1 MNKKLNLEMAINIL
15 SLIQSN
21 EKWNIDDLIDQL
33 GIKKKELIYLLSIV
47 TDIYSQ
53 HGELLIDY
61 EYNEENQEFLF
72 NINSSIKNVTQIND
86 GELFNIYFLLSTNS
100 IYKQLIIENK
110 DVKEFYDV
118 LSNFF
123 NIDIFDNNNNENIG
137 DITFFEENVISYI
150 KLGTLRENL
159 YRIQP
164 ISLTTNSDG
173 IVLEAIDL
181 DDETYKTFLLNRI
194 IDVFDNTEFKNNK
207 KTKRSIIE
215 LKFNFEKET
224 VLNGFNQKN
233 IKVKG
238 RQAIVTFYSESNAL
252 NFALNHFNDIEIIT
266 PQSIANEISI
276 RKTRFRDNYNYT
288 IYGMSLL
295 Q

>member
-110 DVKEFYDV
+110 DVKQFYDV

-123 NIDIFDNNNNENIG
+123 NIDIFENNNNENIG
-137 DITFFEENVISYI
+137 DLTFFEENVISYI
-150 KLGTLRENL
+150 KLGTVRENL

-164 ISLTTNSDG
+164 ISLTTNTDG

-194 IDVFDNTEFKNNK
+194 IDVFDNVEFKNNK
-207 KTKRSIIE
+207 KTKGSIIE

-224 VLNGFNQKN
+224 VLSGFNQKN
-233 IKVKG
+233 IKVTGK
-238 RQAIVTFYSESNAL
+238 QAIVTFYSESNAI
-252 NFALNHFNDIEIIT
+252 NFALNHFNEIEIIT

-276 RKTRFRDNYNYT
+276 RKTKL
-288 IYGMSLL
+288 IKKLKL
-295 Q
+295 

>member
-110 DVKEFYDV
+110 DIKQFYDV

-123 NIDIFDNNNNENIG
+123 NIDIFENNNNENIG
-137 DITFFEENVISYI
+137 DLTFFEENVISYI
-150 KLGTLRENL
+150 KLGTVRENL

-164 ISLTTNSDG
+164 ISLTTNTDG

-194 IDVFDNTEFKNNK
+194 IDVFDNVEFKNNK
-207 KTKRSIIE
+207 KTKGSIIE

-224 VLNGFNQKN
+224 VLSGFNQKN
-233 IKVKG
+233 IKVTGK
-238 RQAIVTFYSESNAL
+238 QAIVTFYSESNAI
-252 NFALNHFNDIEIIT
+252 NFALNHFNEIEIIT

-276 RKTRFRDNYNYT
+276 RKTKLIKKLNYE
-288 IYGMSLL
+288 SC
-295 Q
+295 

>member
-47 TDIYSQ
+47 TDIYSR

-110 DVKEFYDV
+110 DVKQFYDV

-123 NIDIFDNNNNENIG
+123 NIDIFENNNNENIG
-137 DITFFEENVISYI
+137 DLTFFEENVISYI
-150 KLGTLRENL
+150 KLGTVRENL

-164 ISLTTNSDG
+164 ISLTTNTDG

-194 IDVFDNTEFKNNK
+194 IDVFDNVEFKNNK
-207 KTKRSIIE
+207 KTKGSIIE

-224 VLNGFNQKN
+224 VLSGFNQKN
-233 IKVKG
+233 IKVTGK
-238 RQAIVTFYSESNAL
+238 QAIVTFYSESNAI
-252 NFALNHFNDIEIIT
+252 NFALNHFNEIEIIT

-276 RKTRFRDNYNYT
+276 RKTKL
-288 IYGMSLL
+288 IKKLKV
-295 Q
+295 

>member
-21 EKWNIDDLIDQL
+21 EKWNIDDLINQL

-72 NINSSIKNVTQIND
+72 NINSSIQNVTQIND

-118 LSNFF
+118 LSNYF

-194 IDVFDNTEFKNNK
+194 IDVFDNAEFIDNK
-207 KTKRSIIE
+207 KTKRSKIE

-238 RQAIVTFYSESNAL
+238 RQAILTFYSESNAI

-276 RKTRFRDNYNYT
+276 RKTKL
-288 IYGMSLL
+288 IKKLKV
-295 Q
+295 

>member
-110 DVKEFYDV
+110 DVKQFYDV

-123 NIDIFDNNNNENIG
+123 NIDIFENNNNENIG
-137 DITFFEENVISYI
+137 DLTFFEENVISYI
-150 KLGTLRENL
+150 KLGTVRENL

-164 ISLTTNSDG
+164 ISLTTNTDG

-194 IDVFDNTEFKNNK
+194 IEVFDNVEFKNNK
-207 KTKRSIIE
+207 KTKGSIIE

-224 VLNGFNQKN
+224 VLSGFNQKN
-233 IKVKG
+233 IKVTGK
-238 RQAIVTFYSESNAL
+238 QAIVTFYSESNAI
-252 NFALNHFNDIEIIT
+252 NFALNHFNEIEIIT

-276 RKTRFRDNYNYT
+276 RKTKLIKKLNYE
-288 IYGMSLL
+288 SC
-295 Q
+295 

>member
-137 DITFFEENVISYI
+137 DIIFFEENVISYI

-276 RKTRFRDNYNYT
+276 RKTKL
-288 IYGMSLL
+288 IKKLKV
-295 Q
+295 

>member
-150 KLGTLRENL
+150 KLGTVRENL

-276 RKTRFRDNYNYT
+276 RKTKL
-288 IYGMSLL
+288 IKKLKV
-295 Q
+295 

>member
-1 MNKKLNLEMAINIL
+1 MKQKDFQMNKKLNLEMAINIL

-150 KLGTLRENL
+150 KLGTVRENL

-233 IKVKG
+233 MKVKG
-238 RQAIVTFYSESNAL
+238 RQAIGTFYSEQNAQ

-276 RKTRFRDNYNYT
+276 RKTKL
-288 IYGMSLL
+288 IKKLKV
-295 Q
+295 

>member
-137 DITFFEENVISYI
+137 DITFFEENLISYI

-276 RKTRFRDNYNYT
+276 RKTKL
-288 IYGMSLL
+288 IKKLKV
-295 Q
+295 

>member
-72 NINSSIKNVTQIND
+72 NINSSIQNVTQIND

-276 RKTRFRDNYNYT
+276 RKTKL
-288 IYGMSLL
+288 IKKLKV
-295 Q
+295 

>member
-1 MNKKLNLEMAINIL
+1 MYKKLNLEMAINIL

-110 DVKEFYDV
+110 DVKQFYDV

-123 NIDIFDNNNNENIG
+123 NIDIFENNNNENIG
-137 DITFFEENVISYI
+137 DLTFFEENVISYI
-150 KLGTLRENL
+150 KLGTVRENL

-164 ISLTTNSDG
+164 ISLTTNTDG

-194 IDVFDNTEFKNNK
+194 IEVFDNVEFKNNK
-207 KTKRSIIE
+207 KTKGSIIE

-224 VLNGFNQKN
+224 VLSGFNQKN
-233 IKVKG
+233 IKVTGK
-238 RQAIVTFYSESNAL
+238 QAIVTFYSESNAI
-252 NFALNHFNDIEIIT
+252 NFALNHFNEIEIIT

-276 RKTRFRDNYNYT
+276 RKTKLIKKLNYE
-288 IYGMSLL
+288 SC
-295 Q
+295 

>member
-110 DVKEFYDV
+110 DVKQFYDV

-123 NIDIFDNNNNENIG
+123 NIDIFENNNNENIG
-137 DITFFEENVISYI
+137 DLTFFEENVISYI
-150 KLGTLRENL
+150 KLGTVRENL

-164 ISLTTNSDG
+164 ISLTTNTDG

-194 IDVFDNTEFKNNK
+194 IDVFDNVEFKNNK
-207 KTKRSIIE
+207 KTKGSIIE

-224 VLNGFNQKN
+224 VLSGFNQKN
-233 IKVKG
+233 IKVTGK
-238 RQAIVTFYSESNAL
+238 QAIVTFYSESNAI
-252 NFALNHFNDIEIIT
+252 NFALNHFNEIEIIT

-276 RKTRFRDNYNYT
+276 RKTKL
-288 IYGMSLL
+288 IKKLKV
-295 Q
+295 

>member
-21 EKWNIDDLIDQL
+21 EKWNIDDLINQL

-194 IDVFDNTEFKNNK
+194 IDVFDNAEFKDNK

-233 IKVKG
+233 IKLKG

-276 RKTRFRDNYNYT
+276 RKTKL
-288 IYGMSLL
+288 IKKLKV
-295 Q
+295 

>member
-61 EYNEENQEFLF
+61 EYNEEDQEFLF

-110 DVKEFYDV
+110 DVKEFYDI

-150 KLGTLRENL
+150 KLGTVRENL

-164 ISLTTNSDG
+164 ISLTTNTDG

-224 VLNGFNQKN
+224 VLNSFNQKN
-233 IKVKG
+233 IKVTG
-238 RQAIVTFYSESNAL
+238 RQAVVKFYSESNAL
-252 NFALNHFNDIEIIT
+252 NFALNNFNEIEIIT

-276 RKTRFRDNYNYT
+276 RKTKL
-288 IYGMSLL
+288 IKKLKV
-295 Q
+295 

>member
-100 IYKQLIIENK
+100 IYKQLIIENR
-110 DVKEFYDV
+110 DVKQFYDV

-123 NIDIFDNNNNENIG
+123 NIDIFENNNNENIG
-137 DITFFEENVISYI
+137 DITFFEENVISYV
-150 KLGTLRENL
+150 KLGTVRENL

-164 ISLTTNSDG
+164 ISLTTNTDG

-194 IDVFDNTEFKNNK
+194 IEVFDNVEFKNNK
-207 KTKRSIIE
+207 KTKGSIIE

-224 VLNGFNQKN
+224 VLNALNQKN
-233 IKVKG
+233 IKVTG
-238 RQAIVTFYSESNAL
+238 RQAKVTFYSESNAL
-252 NFALNHFNDIEIIT
+252 NFALNHFNEIEIIT

-276 RKTRFRDNYNYT
+276 RKTKL
-288 IYGMSLL
+288 IKKLKV
-295 Q
+295 

>member
-72 NINSSIKNVTQIND
+72 NINSSIQNVTQIND

-238 RQAIVTFYSESNAL
+238 RQAILTFYSESNAI

-276 RKTRFRDNYNYT
+276 RKTKL
-288 IYGMSLL
+288 IKKLKV
-295 Q
+295 

>member
-110 DVKEFYDV
+110 DIKQFYDV

-123 NIDIFDNNNNENIG
+123 NIDIFENNNNENIG
-137 DITFFEENVISYI
+137 DLTFFEENVISYI
-150 KLGTLRENL
+150 KLGTVRENL

-164 ISLTTNSDG
+164 ISLTTNTDG

-194 IDVFDNTEFKNNK
+194 IDVFDNVEFKNNK
-207 KTKRSIIE
+207 KTKGSIIE

-224 VLNGFNQKN
+224 VLSGFNQKN
-233 IKVKG
+233 IKVTGK
-238 RQAIVTFYSESNAL
+238 QAIVTFYSESNAI
-252 NFALNHFNDIEIIT
+252 NFALNHFNEIEIIT

-276 RKTRFRDNYNYT
+276 RKTKL
-288 IYGMSLL
+288 IKKLKV
-295 Q
+295 

>member
-110 DVKEFYDV
+110 DVKQFYDV

-123 NIDIFDNNNNENIG
+123 NIDIFENNNNENIG

-150 KLGTLRENL
+150 KLGTVRENL

-164 ISLTTNSDG
+164 ISLTTNTDG

-194 IDVFDNTEFKNNK
+194 IDVFDNVEFKNNK
-207 KTKRSIIE
+207 KTKGSIIE

-224 VLNGFNQKN
+224 VLSGFNQKN
-233 IKVKG
+233 IKVTG
-238 RQAIVTFYSESNAL
+238 RQAIVTFYSESNAI
-252 NFALNHFNDIEIIT
+252 NFALNHFNEIEIIT

-276 RKTRFRDNYNYT
+276 RKTKL
-288 IYGMSLL
+288 IKKLKV
-295 Q
+295 

>member
-137 DITFFEENVISYI
+137 DITFFEENIISYI

-194 IDVFDNTEFKNNK
+194 IDVFDNTEFKNIK

-276 RKTRFRDNYNYT
+276 RKTKL
-288 IYGMSLL
+288 IKKLKV
-295 Q
+295 

>member
-33 GIKKKELIYLLSIV
+33 GIKKKDLIYLLSIV

-110 DVKEFYDV
+110 NVKQFYDV

-123 NIDIFDNNNNENIG
+123 NIDIFENNNNENIG
-137 DITFFEENVISYI
+137 DLTFFEENVISYI
-150 KLGTLRENL
+150 KLGTVRENL

-164 ISLTTNSDG
+164 ISLTTNTDG

-194 IDVFDNTEFKNNK
+194 IDVFDNVEFKNNK
-207 KTKRSIIE
+207 KTKGSIIE

-233 IKVKG
+233 IKVTG

-252 NFALNHFNDIEIIT
+252 NFALNHFNEIEIIA

-276 RKTRFRDNYNYT
+276 RKTKL
-288 IYGMSLL
+288 IKKLKV
-295 Q
+295 

>member
-86 GELFNIYFLLSTNS
+86 GDLFNIYFLLSTNS

-150 KLGTLRENL
+150 KLGTVRENL

-276 RKTRFRDNYNYT
+276 RKTKL
-288 IYGMSLL
+288 IKKLKV
-295 Q
+295 

>member
-215 LKFNFEKET
+215 LKFNFEKDT

-276 RKTRFRDNYNYT
+276 RKTKL
-288 IYGMSLL
+288 IKKLKV
-295 Q
+295 

>member
-110 DVKEFYDV
+110 NVKQFYDV

-123 NIDIFDNNNNENIG
+123 NIDIFENNNNENIG
-137 DITFFEENVISYI
+137 DLTFFEENVISYI
-150 KLGTLRENL
+150 KLGTVRENL

-164 ISLTTNSDG
+164 ISLTTNTDG

-194 IDVFDNTEFKNNK
+194 IDVFDNVEFKNNK
-207 KTKRSIIE
+207 KTKGSIIE

-224 VLNGFNQKN
+224 VLSCFNQKN
-233 IKVKG
+233 IKVTGK
-238 RQAIVTFYSESNAL
+238 QAIVTFYSESNAI
-252 NFALNHFNDIEIIT
+252 NFALNHFNEIEIIT

-276 RKTRFRDNYNYT
+276 RKTKL
-288 IYGMSLL
+288 IKKLKV
-295 Q
+295 

>member
-194 IDVFDNTEFKNNK
+194 IDVFDNAEFIDNK
-207 KTKRSIIE
+207 KTKRSKIE

-252 NFALNHFNDIEIIT
+252 NFALNHFSDIEIIT

-276 RKTRFRDNYNYT
+276 RKTKL
-288 IYGMSLL
+288 IKKLKV
-295 Q
+295 